1 MNPPM
6 VFSAVY
12 LVLAGLGPVLG
23 YYALRPGP
31 KDAAGRVLCAAA
43 IGLTLWT
50 LGLSVAVAAPGGQ
63 AAPWLRLAGFGRVG
77 AYALTAHFALISTGA
92 GRRSE
97 RWALT
102 FIYLCAAALA
112 CALMLPPG
120 AGAFGAAADALLQ
133 AFKLLTVGWSVAR
146 LMRRGREGDR
156 PEACREARV
165 LALFTAAVLP
175 GAAFDALNGAR
186 FHLPLPPL
194 EPLLF
199 LLPAAG
205 VLLRARKIP
214 LREPSLPGR
223 GEAIPDDSLRRTAS
237 RVAAAGLISGGT
249 LLVAL
254 ECLWRAGET
263 SALIVLSGA
272 VLAALGA
279 ALLAAERRG
288 SGYGRLEMFLI
299 AASLAVTPL
308 ITVGRVSLGGMTI
321 WAFPLMLVV
330 CALAF
335 NFNGLLVAAAAS
347 LLFGQAYL
355 WGVAPAVGV
364 LVDGRT
370 YAGRSIVA
378 LTVLAAAEFA
388 RRMYRRQIRDS
399 AVQAEIHGLI
409 SAIAGSFSQAD
420 RQNAPEKVRQLVDQ
434 LSEFYQTP
442 NALVCAVEEDFAEL
456 TGIRVAGAGRTD
468 PPPECVARCIR
479 RWEAFRR
486 ERLPE
491 GSAEAAA
498 RLNGPGDRTRIR
510 TDGWLI
516 VPFFM
521 GLKPV
526 AFLYVEA
533 GPGADP
539 WRDDQLVPLP
549 FIARVLSGAMEKL
562 GNEARIQFMAYYD
575 ALTRLP
581 NRQLFSDRADQAIH
595 LARRNSTALAVMF
608 LDLDYFKSIN
618 DAIGHEG
625 GDSLILE
632 VSQALRETLRKT
644 DTIARFGGDEFVIL
658 ITNIADADHIARVA
672 DKVMEIFHR
681 PVQIRGQ
688 EVFITA
694 SAGVSVFP
702 ADGEDAQTLIKHA
715 DIAMYTAKEKGKN
728 QYAFCSANMKERV
741 EYRVNLANSLYRAL
755 ERGELR
761 VYYQPQVNLSTGRIS
776 GVEALLRW
784 VHPKLG
790 MIPPSEFIP
799 LAEQTGLINSIGAW
813 VLETAAR
820 QAAVWKAQGL
830 GDLRVAV
837 NLSVAQMRAP
847 GLVRQVAGILKSAGV
862 DPAQVEL
869 EITEST
875 SMREPDYII
884 GVLGDLKALGVTLSI
899 DDFGTEYSS
908 LNRLKI
914 LPVDRLKM
922 DVQFVR
928 GIDKSPKDRAIAVV
942 IMDLAK
948 SLNLKLVAEGVET
961 RSQLDFLKERMC
973 DEVQGFYYYRPM
985 PADEVEKVLRGAP
998 AAED

>member
-1 MNPPM
+1 
-6 VFSAVY
+6 
-12 LVLAGLGPVLG
+12 
-23 YYALRPGP
+23 
-31 KDAAGRVLCAAA
+31 
-43 IGLTLWT
+43 
-50 LGLSVAVAAPGGQ
+50 VAAPGGQ

-308 ITVGRVSLGGMTI
+308 ITVGRVPLGGMTI

-335 NFNGLLVAAAAS
+335 NFNGLLAAAAAS

-442 NALVCAVEEDFAEL
+442 NALVCAVEEDFAAL
-456 TGIRVAGAGRTD
+456 TGIRVAGADGTD
-468 PPPECVARCIR
+468 PSGMRGAVHQALGGLPAGAPARGLRRGGRAPERPR
-479 RWEAFRR
+479 RPDADQNRR
-486 ERLPE
+486 LADR
-491 GSAEAAA
+491 AVFH
-498 RLNGPGDRTRIR
+498 GP
-510 TDGWLI
+510 
-516 VPFFM
+516 
-521 GLKPV
+521 
-526 AFLYVEA
+526 
-533 GPGADP
+533 
-539 WRDDQLVPLP
+539 
-549 FIARVLSGAMEKL
+549 
-562 GNEARIQFMAYYD
+562 EARG
-575 ALTRLP
+575 LP
-581 NRQLFSDRADQAIH
+581 VRRGRPRGGP
-595 LARRNSTALAVMF
+595 LARRPAGAVP
-608 LDLDYFKSIN
+608 IIRPGRCP
-618 DAIGHEG
+618 ARWR
-625 GDSLILE
+625 E
-632 VSQALRETLRKT
+632 VCATK
-644 DTIARFGGDEFVIL
+644 AR
-658 ITNIADADHIARVA
+658 
-672 DKVMEIFHR
+672 
-681 PVQIRGQ
+681 
-688 EVFITA
+688 
-694 SAGVSVFP
+694 
-702 ADGEDAQTLIKHA
+702 
-715 DIAMYTAKEKGKN
+715 N
-728 QYAFCSANMKERV
+728 QY
-741 EYRVNLANSLYRAL
+741 
-755 ERGELR
+755 
-761 VYYQPQVNLSTGRIS
+761 
-776 GVEALLRW
+776 W
-784 VHPKLG
+784 
-790 MIPPSEFIP
+790 P
-799 LAEQTGLINSIGAW
+799 LIQ
-813 VLETAAR
+813 R
-820 QAAVWKAQGL
+820 
-830 GDLRVAV
+830 
-837 NLSVAQMRAP
+837 
-847 GLVRQVAGILKSAGV
+847 
-862 DPAQVEL
+862 
-869 EITEST
+869 
-875 SMREPDYII
+875 
-884 GVLGDLKALGVTLSI
+884 
-899 DDFGTEYSS
+899 
-908 LNRLKI
+908 
-914 LPVDRLKM
+914 
-922 DVQFVR
+922 
-928 GIDKSPKDRAIAVV
+928 
-942 IMDLAK
+942 
-948 SLNLKLVAEGVET
+948 
-961 RSQLDFLKERMC
+961 
-973 DEVQGFYYYRPM
+973 
-985 PADEVEKVLRGAP
+985 
-998 AAED
+998 